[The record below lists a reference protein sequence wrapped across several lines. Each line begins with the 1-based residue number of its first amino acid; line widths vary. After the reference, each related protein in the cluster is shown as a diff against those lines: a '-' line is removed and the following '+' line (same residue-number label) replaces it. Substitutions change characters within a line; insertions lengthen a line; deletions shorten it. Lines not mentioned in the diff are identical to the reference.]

1 MICPIKNKAWDKLEG
16 EYGVDA
22 YAVHRMEG
30 VPTRTSFDE
39 GSPVFQQIFNIV
51 SSNPDYYAN

>member
-30 VPTRTSFDE
+30 VPLGLVSMRT
-39 GSPVFQQIFNIV
+39 PL
-51 SSNPDYYAN
+51 SSNRYLI